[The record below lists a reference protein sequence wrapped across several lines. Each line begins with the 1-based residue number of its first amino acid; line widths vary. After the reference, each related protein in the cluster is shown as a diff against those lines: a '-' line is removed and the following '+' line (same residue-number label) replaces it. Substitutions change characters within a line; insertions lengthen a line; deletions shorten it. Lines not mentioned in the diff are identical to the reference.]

1 MKRPVWLVEDVK
13 PQRDYTLLITF
24 ADGSRRLY
32 DARPL
37 LEKELYAMLKNPAFF
52 LRARAEY
59 GTVEFRA
66 DDAVRTRREV
76 RQFVFF
82 HARRVRRDRR
92 AFDADAEPL
101 DRFGRVVGYLV
112 VGFVAFC

>member
-1 MKRPVWLVEDVK
+1 MKRPVWLVEDVQ

-59 GTVEFRA
+59 GTVVWS
-66 DDAVRTRREV
+66 DDVDIAPE
-76 RQFVFF
+76 
-82 HARRVRRDRR
+82 HLYECSRRVETS
-92 AFDADAEPL
+92 A
-101 DRFGRVVGYLV
+101 
-112 VGFVAFC
+112 